1 MSACV
6 DTLGR
11 GLSDVRISVT
21 DRCNFRCPYCMPA
34 DIFGESYSFLPRPEL
49 LSYEEIA
56 RLVGI
61 LASLGVS
68 KARITGGEP
77 LVRADLGDLIVR
89 LAAIDG
95 IDDIALTT
103 NGALLVH
110 QARRL
115 AEAGLHRVT
124 VSLDSLNPVMFQR
137 MNGGRGKLEDV
148 LAGVDAALEAGLSPI
163 KVNSVVVRDMNDAS
177 FEDIAEYF
185 RGTGVELRFIEYMDV
200 GTRNDWEM
208 GKVVTASEIVER
220 LAARWPLEPL
230 QRRSPSEVAGRYRYT
245 DGKGTVGVV
254 SSVTA
259 PFCGACTRARL
270 TTNGRLVNCLFA
282 EGGVDLKGPL
292 RSGASDR
299 QLTDIILGS
308 WRARDDRYSE
318 LRTRATSGAPPRQRR
333 MEMYQLGG

>member
-1 MSACV
+1 
-6 DTLGR
+6 
-11 GLSDVRISVT
+11 
-21 DRCNFRCPYCMPA
+21 MPA

-56 RLVGI
+56 KLVGI

-77 LVRADLGDLIVR
+77 LVRADLGDLVRR

-103 NGALLVH
+103 NGALLAQ
-110 QARRL
+110 QATRL
-115 AEAGLHRVT
+115 AKAGLHRVT
-124 VSLDSLNPVMFQR
+124 VSLVRLDPVMFQT
-137 MNGGRGKLEDV
+137 MNGGRGKLKDV

-163 KVNSVVVRDMNDAS
+163 KVNCVVVRDLNDDS
-177 FEDIAEYF
+177 FENIAEYF

-208 GKVVTASEIVER
+208 GKVVTASEILER

-230 QRRSPSEVAGRYRYT
+230 ERRSPSEVAGRYRYT

-292 RSGASDR
+292 RSGASCPVLYR
-299 QLTDIILGS
+299 
-308 WRARDDRYSE
+308 
-318 LRTRATSGAPPRQRR
+318 
-333 MEMYQLGG
+333 